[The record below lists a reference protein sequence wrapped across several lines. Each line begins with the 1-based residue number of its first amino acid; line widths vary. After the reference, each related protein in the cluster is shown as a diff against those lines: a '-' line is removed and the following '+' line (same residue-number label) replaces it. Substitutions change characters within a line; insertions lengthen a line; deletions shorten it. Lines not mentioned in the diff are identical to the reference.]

1 MSNKTMNPD
10 PLRPTGDTARPFADV
25 PFQPPQRV
33 APYALGEARATYRI
47 DCRGTVRDPTVFDD
61 PEKRKFLAIQTGRD
75 LPRPFPYRFNAAVR
89 RQPCSAFF
97 GDLPGAVLAETESS
111 AEQNPPF
118 RVYGDVRLRLS
129 AGGREGWLDELG
141 SVQATFQP
149 WGIEHRIDPELAQP
163 LEITVETL
171 LVGTSGVL
179 VEVRVGGDPTHPL
192 TGEVSLWVGGLGVH
206 APHDYVEYIHPRPA
220 NEKDDHLVLD
230 GRRLRATDLALPG
243 ESLTEAEGGEAPVLV
258 ENLNGVHRR
267 GVFRLPFDTA
277 AAVPA
282 RIRLL
287 LQRVRP
293 GTAPLALADLDR
305 LTAEAKAHYA
315 ALLAGARLRTPD
327 RILDAGFDAALLT
340 LDHCRHLGAW
350 LEGVHEWNSYF
361 SCNYPI
367 SAATALGRPEQA
379 AAALRFFSG
388 DPDGPGAAYF
398 ANGQSC
404 GSQWGTPGP
413 DGVKRSN
420 HHDGLPYHIVQLH
433 RHWRASGDLETLRA
447 VWSGTVANFERNLA
461 IDDTLGNG
469 LLYHHHGCNCFLYQ
483 FDNLHLPGAA
493 LSPSAMAAGCLER
506 MAELA
511 GVLGESDRARD
522 WRRRA
527 AHIRRE
533 ILRLLWLPE
542 KGRFA
547 AALDPQFL
555 HMQARAYTDDC
566 FPALYAGLPAEECW
580 LALKACRRD
589 LWTADHVMRIADYQP
604 EMFGNSL
611 PQPAQSAEAAEA
623 YAISGEAD
631 LAWAL
636 LHDVGRCST
645 ILTDSP
651 GATCEFQTVTG
662 FGSPDWHF
670 AQPAG
675 AFLQAAIGGFF
686 GLERR
691 HDGALAWRPAIPASW
706 GTAELTVN
714 GITATISGT
723 AEDRTF
729 ALTLTAPQGVSLR
742 LPRYD
747 RKACELRTAS
757 GADLAHRL
765 VGHPAGGW
773 IELDLPPAVRHEVRL
788 RLGANESAL
797 SLPDA
802 VEPGSAVAWTL
813 PTPRW
818 RWRDP
823 QGLLSEAR
831 EENGKLIGRCATRQ
845 GEGCLFLVSPDGARV
860 VPHRVQLGTLLH
872 HPQGPLVLAGTR
884 HPVSLDGLR
893 NSDAILQKNMWRCV
907 ETVFDVGTLCEPAP
921 NGPRLEIAPYRF
933 TVAAASPRLIRLDA
947 GGYHGSTGKLTL
959 PVGGW
964 DDRCVIRIGRHV
976 AGLEFLVAADAP
988 ARVTGMAVAEIR
1000 LQYGDG
1006 SAAILPLTWGGELGS
1021 STIPFGA
1028 RCVHR
1033 ELAYTR
1039 NLCAFAVPVEA
1050 GRRLESLEVRCAVAD
1065 FNVGVLAVN
1074 AVDAESCVCHE
1085 HGTQKRT
1092 VL

>member
-1 MSNKTMNPD
+1 MNQNPFQSV
-10 PLRPTGDTARPFADV
+10 GDTARQFAET

-33 APYALGEARATYRI
+33 APYSFGEERATYRI
-47 DCRGTVRDPTVFDD
+47 DCRGTVRDESYFHD
-61 PEKRKFLAIQTGRD
+61 PERRSYLKIMTGCE

-89 RQPCSAFF
+89 RQPGLVIH
-97 GDLPGAVLAETESS
+97 GDLPGGVLAELE
-111 AEQNPPF
+111 ALPENKPPF
-118 RVYGDVRLRLS
+118 LARGEVRLRLRC
-129 AGGREGWLDELG
+129 AGVDAWLDERG
-141 SVQATFQP
+141 AVETVFHP
-149 WGIEHRIDPELAQP
+149 WGAEHRCDPEVGAP
-163 LEITVETL
+163 LTVATRVM
-171 LVGTSGVL
+171 LVGTRGMLLEATVSGEEAQPVA
-179 VEVRVGGDPTHPL
+179 
-192 TGEVSLWVGGLGVH
+192 GELSLWVGSLGVH
-206 APHDYVEYIHPRPA
+206 EAHDWVEYIHPRPGDEA
-220 NEKDDHLVLD
+220 DNALRIEGH
-230 GRRLRATDLALPG
+230 RLLLADAKIPG
-243 ESLTEAEGGEAPVLV
+243 ESIAESDAAMPPEIVEGRDGVL
-258 ENLNGVHRR
+258 RR
-267 GVFRLPFDTA
+267 GVFRLPFDTSA
-277 AAVPA
+277 GPA

-287 LQRVRP
+287 LQYTRP
-293 GTAPLALADLDR
+293 GETADLR
-305 LTAEAKAHYA
+305 LSDVDALVGAAEAHYA
-315 ALLAGARLRTPD
+315 DIFAGARLTTPD
-327 RILDAGFDAALLT
+327 PILDGGFDAALMSLES
-340 LDHCRHLGAW
+340 CRHLDAW
-350 LEGVHEWNSYF
+350 AEGIHEWLSFF

-379 AAALRFFSG
+379 AAALRFFSA
-388 DPDGPGAAYF
+388 DPDGPGAVYLAD
-398 ANGQSC
+398 GQSTAVRW
-404 GSQWGTPGP
+404 GGVADATGKLRSQ
-413 DGVKRSN
+413 

-433 RHWRASGDLETLRA
+433 RYWRATDDLDTLRA
-447 VWSGTVANFERNLA
+447 VWEGTVENLERNLA

-493 LSPSAMAAGCLER
+493 LSPSAMAAGCLDR

-511 GVLGESDRARD
+511 EALGETDRPRD

-542 KGRFA
+542 QGRFA

-566 FPALYAGLPAEECW
+566 FPALYSGLPAEECW

-589 LWTADHVMRIADYQP
+589 LWTADHLMRVADYQP

-611 PQPAQSAEAAEA
+611 PQPCQSAEAAEA
-623 YAISGEAD
+623 YAISGESD

-636 LHDVGRCST
+636 LHDAGRSST
-645 ILTDSP
+645 LLTDSP

-662 FGSPDWHF
+662 FGVPDWHF

-675 AFLQAAIGGFF
+675 AYIQAVAGGLF

-691 HDGALAWRPAIPASW
+691 HDGALVWQPSIPASW
-706 GTAELTVN
+706 GTAELTLN

-723 AEDRTF
+723 AEKRTF
-729 ALTLTAPQGVSLR
+729 ALSMTAPQGVSLR

-747 RKACELRTAS
+747 RKVSELRTAS
-757 GADLAHRL
+757 GADLPYRL

-773 IELDLPPAVRHEVRL
+773 IELDLPPAARHEVHL

-813 PTPRW
+813 PATGW

-823 QGLLSEAR
+823 QGLLRDAR
-831 EENGKLIGRCATRQ
+831 EENGKLLGRCASRQ

-860 VPHRVQLGTLLH
+860 VPHRLQLGAPSH
-872 HPQGPLVLAGTR
+872 HPLGPLVLAGAR

-893 NSDAILQKNMWRCV
+893 NSDAVLQKNMWRCV
-907 ETVFDVGTLCEPAP
+907 ETVFDVGSLCEPSP
-921 NGPRLEIAPYRF
+921 EGPRLAIAPYRF
-933 TVAAASPRLIRLDA
+933 TVAASSPRLIRLDA
-947 GGYHGSTGKLTL
+947 GGYHGFTGKLTL

-964 DDRCVIRIGRHV
+964 DDRCVIAIGRHV

-1000 LQYGDG
+1000 LHYSDG
-1006 SAAILPLTWGGELGS
+1006 GTAILPLTWGGELGS
-1021 STIPFGA
+1021 STIPFGT

-1033 ELAYTR
+1033 ELQHTVHV
-1039 NLCAFAVPVEA
+1039 CAFAVPAEA

-1065 FNVGVLAVN
+1065 FNFGILAVN
-1074 AVDAESCVCHE
+1074 AVDAEACVRRE
-1085 HGTQKRT
+1085 HGAPGKTG
-1092 VL
+1092 L